1 MLIWNGIF
9 FLATI
14 NIFGAGWTP
23 IGELFAPFLSLYPL
37 GSGSFYPWQLV
48 SYMFLHADLSH
59 IFFNLFALWIF
70 GQALENLWS
79 TRRFIIYYFITGIGA
94 AVLYQFVNMY
104 ELSVLKN
111 ELLSMGYSPN
121 DLHEYVKAGLFNQN
135 WPTEL
140 KLFVRKSLIPTVGA
154 SGAVF
159 GILLGFG
166 MMFPDRKI
174 MLLFPPIPIKAK
186 YFVGIYGALELFNG
200 LTRVDSGVAH
210 FAHLGGLLVGFILI
224 KVWKLKKPAE

>member
-1 MLIWNGIF
+1 MNQFSPNTQFSFFPPAIKYLLIWNGIL

-14 NIFGAGWTP
+14 NIFGSGWTP
-23 IGELFAPFLSLYPL
+23 LGSALAPFLVLQPFGNGFL
-37 GSGSFYPWQLV
+37 PWQLV
-48 SYMFLHADLSH
+48 TYMFLHADLYH

-70 GQALENLWS
+70 GQALEQLWG
-79 TRRFIIYYFITGIGA
+79 TKRFLMYYFLTGIGA
-94 AVLYQFVNMY
+94 GIIQ
-104 ELSVLKN
+104 
-111 ELLSMGYSPN
+111 
-121 DLHEYVKAGLFNQN
+121 
-135 WPTEL
+135 
-140 KLFVRKSLIPTVGA
+140 LFVSSGSTIGA

-166 MMFPDRKI
+166 MMYPDRKI

-186 YFVGIYGALELFNG
+186 YFVGFYGALELFNG

-224 KVWKLKKPAE
+224 KFWGLKKPSEYA